1 MVKFVTRA
9 LESIEKTISIKLKKE
24 EVQHFNDK
32 ENAPQEHQYY
42 LAKDRIRRHII
53 PLQRYA
59 YAYLVVYALN
69 VAKCIENEEP

>member
-9 LESIEKTISIKLKKE
+9 LETIEKTISIKLKKE

>member
-1 MVKFVTRA
+1 MVKFVTKA
-9 LESIEKTISIKLKKE
+9 LETIEKMISIKLKKE
-24 EVQHFNDK
+24 EVQHFIDK

-53 PLQRYA
+53 PPQRYA